1 MKNFLKKSY
10 KGLTLIEVL
19 VSLFIFSIMMAATAE
34 IFTKAFSGYRNTR
47 AIQRDVE
54 NAQYALNLIS
64 KELRTS
70 TVVAPLTGPFPKPFA
85 SVKFYDHSQGRC
97 FYYRIVGNPTNA
109 LQMASALST
118 GPADCTTRNVGTPA
132 TISTGTVSGSFQVT
146 PSCSS
151 VITSGCT
158 GAKRVGKVTISL
170 DISEGTGSTHKAQIQ
185 TTSSL
190 RDFGYIG
197 F

>member
-1 MKNFLKKSY
+1 MKNVLRKSY

-19 VSLFIFSIMMAATAE
+19 VSLFIFSLMMAATAE

-54 NAQYALNLIS
+54 NAQYTLNLIS

-70 TVVAPLTGPFPKPFA
+70 TVVAPLTGSFPLNSL

-97 FYYRIVGNPTNA
+97 FYYRISAGA
-109 LQMASALST
+109 LQVASALST
-118 GPADCTTRNVGTPA
+118 GPPDCTTKTLPTPA
-132 TISTGTVSGSFQVT
+132 TISTGTVIGSFRVT

-151 VITSGCT
+151 VVTPGCT

-170 DISEGTGSTHKAQIQ
+170 DISEGAGSTHKAQIQ

>member
-1 MKNFLKKSY
+1 MKIFLRKSY

-19 VSLFIFSIMMAATAE
+19 VSLFIFSIMMAATAQ

-85 SVKFYDHSQGRC
+85 SVKFYDHSQGLC
-97 FYYRIVGNPTNA
+97 FYYRIDTTAKA
-109 LQMASALST
+109 LQVASAFST
-118 GPADCTTRNVGTPA
+118 GPADCTTKNVGTPA

-151 VITSGCT
+151 VVTSGCT
-158 GAKRVGKVTISL
+158 GAKRAGKVTISL
-170 DISEGTGSTHKAQIQ
+170 DISEGAGSTHKAQIQ

>member
-1 MKNFLKKSY
+1 MKNVLRKSY

-70 TVVAPLTGPFPKPFA
+70 TVVAPLTGPFPKLSDF
-85 SVKFYDHSQGRC
+85 VKFYDHSQGRC
-97 FYYRIVGNPTNA
+97 FYYRIDTTAKA

-118 GPADCTTRNVGTPA
+118 GPADCTTKTLPTPA
-132 TISTGTVSGSFQVT
+132 TISTGTVSGSFRVT
-146 PSCSS
+146 PSQGGLS
-151 VITSGCT
+151 
-158 GAKRVGKVTISL
+158 KRVGKVTISL
-170 DISEGTGSTHKAQIQ
+170 DISEGAGSTHKAQIQ

>member
-1 MKNFLKKSY
+1 MKNVLRKSY

-70 TVVAPLTGPFPKPFA
+70 TVVAPLTGPFPKPSDF
-85 SVKFYDHSQGRC
+85 VKFYDHSQGRC
-97 FYYRIVGNPTNA
+97 FYYRISAGA
-109 LQMASALST
+109 LQVASALST
-118 GPADCTTRNVGTPA
+118 GPPDCTTKTLPA
-132 TISTGTVSGSFQVT
+132 PLTISTGTVSGSFRVT
-146 PSCSS
+146 PSQGGLS
-151 VITSGCT
+151 
-158 GAKRVGKVTISL
+158 KRVGKVTISL

>member
-1 MKNFLKKSY
+1 MKNVLRKSY

-70 TVVAPLTGPFPKPFA
+70 TVVAPLTGPFPRNSS

-97 FYYRIVGNPTNA
+97 FYYRINTTAKA
-109 LQMASALST
+109 LQVASALST

-132 TISTGTVSGSFQVT
+132 TISTGTVSGSFRVT

-151 VITSGCT
+151 VVTSGCT
-158 GAKRVGKVTISL
+158 GVKRVGKVTISL